1 MHRSSKLRARA
12 RGGHARP
19 YITCRVWP
27 ERDEVLRMCVERALE
42 IPQTQRLLRKS
53 RNRALNPKLLR
64 DAAILF
70 SLSKRLN
77 LRQAQA
83 LLRKLNAAPL

>member
-1 MHRSSKLRARA
+1 
-12 RGGHARP
+12 
-19 YITCRVWP
+19 
-27 ERDEVLRMCVERALE
+27 MCVERALE

-70 SLSKRLN
+70 SLSKRLS